1 MSTVIDIEDHENQML
16 GLYGSY
22 INVSRVCAICHR
34 HGGVALN
41 YNNVRNREC
50 LKKNCHY
57 LEKIEHPIWD
67 QRANEKKKKQTKKQR
82 LEAQYNAIVN
92 NHGST

>member
-1 MSTVIDIEDHENQML
+1 MSTVVVTDEHEGQML

-22 INVSRVCAICHR
+22 INVSRVCAVCHR

-50 LKKNCHY
+50 LKKNCRY
-57 LEKIEHPIWD
+57 FEKMEHPIWD